1 MYTTR
6 KRSNG
11 GLLGVI
17 LLSSFVAIPLASGQ
31 EETGVFRIESIPGCV
46 DLTYPPDAPAQKLYT
61 DVHHFPAARQGGG
74 AGQGGGLGPNLQHE
88 VADPINSADI
98 SRDSQHHTEEQ
109 LRSADYQVVPGAG
122 GKTLKRDFTIRRHA
136 TFTFCVRPTPQLGSA
151 AGGHTVT
158 LKTRVTDLTFAERVS
173 PGKPASQYITQQTAD
188 IIDQENAQFRHKVD
202 QAIAALKAG
211 IDNQRVPLE
220 SSEFLRLFGSEGVAA
235 KTFQF
240 DFANTPYETTFKLR
254 LSKGNAR

>member
-17 LLSSFVAIPLASGQ
+17 LLSSFVAVPLAISQ

-46 DLTYPPDAPAQKLYT
+46 DLTYPPDAPAQQLYT

-74 AGQGGGLGPNLQHE
+74 AGQGGGLGPNLQHR
-88 VADPINSADI
+88 VADPINSADT
-98 SRDSQHHTEEQ
+98 SRDSQPHTEEQ
-109 LRSADYQVVPGAG
+109 LRSVDYQVVPGAG

-136 TFTFCVRPTPQLGSA
+136 TFTFCVRPAPQLGSA
-151 AGGHTVT
+151 EGGHTVT

-173 PGKPASQYITQQTAD
+173 PGKPASQYITKQTAD
-188 IIDQENAQFRHKVD
+188 IIDQENTQFRHKVD
-202 QAIAALKAG
+202 QAVAALTAG
-211 IDNQRVPLE
+211 IENQRVRLD
-220 SSEFLRLFGSEGVAA
+220 SDAFLRLFGSEGVATKAFRFKFA
-235 KTFQF
+235 K
-240 DFANTPYETTFKLR
+240 TPYETTFKLQFR
-254 LSKGNAR
+254 KGNAR

>member
-17 LLSSFVAIPLASGQ
+17 LLSSFVAAPLASGQ
-31 EETGVFRIESIPGCV
+31 EEAGVFRIESIPGCV
-46 DLTYPPDAPAQKLYT
+46 DLTYPPDAPAQQLYT
-61 DVHHFPAARQGGG
+61 DVHHLPATPQEGG
-74 AGQGGGLGPNLQHE
+74 AGQGGGLGPNLQNK

-109 LRSADYQVVPGAG
+109 LRSVDYQVVHGAD

-158 LKTRVTDLTFAERVS
+158 LKTRVTDLTYMERVS
-173 PGKPASQYITQQTAD
+173 PGKPASQYITKQTAD

-202 QAIAALKAG
+202 QVIAALKAETE
-211 IDNQRVPLE
+211 NQRVRLD
-220 SSEFLRLFGSEGVAA
+220 SDEFLRLFGSEGVAP
-235 KTFQF
+235 KTFRF
-240 DFANTPYETTFKLR
+240 NFANMPYETTFKLR
-254 LSKGNAR
+254 LWQGNAR